1 MVGPLSGVFHGVL
14 GRVLPYALAVSFSS
28 TRALFAGGLATAVGL
43 GVVLAVLVGFGCT
56 PQAPSSFPLSVDLRA
71 TKLASDGSG
80 GYVVVVRNRGGHR
93 AAPITLGLLEQTVR
107 TVGAGTVRQHLS
119 LGSGSVSASV
129 PLGMFATKDGR
140 TYRSLLPG
148 LAAGASTAITVD
160 ATAASFGDALLKC
173 FYVFVAPGDRARPP
187 APTSSIPPSVGAS
200 FCEGPRQV
208 KAAPTPLPF
217 SVELRG
223 PADTRVGAKATYTIT
238 VTSHAKTTIRD
249 ATIGISQET
258 PASLPPRAIPLT
270 TDWPNM
276 RTSKAGGEE
285 ALLTHLQPDQS
296 VSFHVTMRAPEP
308 LRATDGK
315 LIYATDFHV
324 SASRRSRPGEFL
336 APLLVSRLHS

>member
-1 MVGPLSGVFHGVL
+1 MF
-14 GRVLPYALAVSFSS
+14 YALAVSSSS
-28 TRALFAGGLATAVGL
+28 TRASFVRSITTAVGL
-43 GVVLAVLVGFGCT
+43 GVVLAVLVGFGRT
-56 PQAPSSFPLSVDLRA
+56 SQVPSSFPLSVDLRA

-80 GYVVVVRNRGGHR
+80 SYVVVVRNRSGHR
-93 AAPITLGLLEQTVR
+93 AAPITLVLLEQTVR
-107 TVGAGTVRQHLS
+107 DAGTAGRHPS
-119 LGSGSVSASV
+119 PGSGSVSASV

-173 FYVFVAPGDRARPP
+173 LSVVVAPGDRTRNL
-187 APTSSIPPSVGAS
+187 APTSSVPPSVGAS
-200 FCEGPRQV
+200 FCEGPGNV

-238 VTSHAKTTIRD
+238 VTSHAKTTIHD
-249 ATIGISQET
+249 ATINISQAKL
-258 PASLPPRAIPLT
+258 ASLPPRAIPLT

-285 ALLTHLQPDQS
+285 ALLRHLQPGQS

-315 LIYATDFHV
+315 LIYATNFNV
-324 SASRRSRPGEFL
+324 TASRRSQSGEFL
-336 APLLVSRLHS
+336 APMLSSRLQS